1 MISRLLLVG
10 IFSFIAVIQP
20 VTGDQDEE
28 KDIVELAGKNESLK
42 TLVSALKS
50 AGLVDI
56 LKLKGPFT
64 LLAPSDE
71 AFGKMPEGQL
81 ESLLKPENKRK
92 LVSILKHHVI
102 TSHLK
107 IEDIK
112 AGKLRTIAGKNVTV
126 TVDGAEIRFNQS
138 QVIQAGIVAS
148 NGVIHIIDGVL
159 IPES

>member
-50 AGLVDI
+50 ADLVDI

-71 AFGKMPEGQL
+71 AFAKMPEGQL
-81 ESLLKPENKRK
+81 ESLLKPENKQK
-92 LVSILKHHVI
+92 LASILKHHVI

-107 IEDIK
+107 DIK

-126 TVDGAEIRFNQS
+126 TVDGSEISFNQS